1 MTVPDVAPRPLAS
14 PEPLLQDLVLRLAP
28 GVTAGAHP
36 ETVTSVAPFT
46 GGPLARLPLSTPD
59 DVLAAYAGA
68 RAAQR
73 PWAKRSVR
81 ERAAVFLRLHDLVLE
96 RQDELLDLIQLEA
109 GKARRHALEEVVDVA
124 LNARHYGR
132 SGPRY
137 LRPTRHSGIVPVL
150 SEVVERHHPK
160 GVVGIVSPWNYP
172 LTLAVSDA
180 IPAFIAGNAVVHKP
194 DTQTALTALWVR
206 ALAVE
211 AGLPEQV
218 WQVVLGDGPTV
229 GRAVVDGGDY
239 VCFTGSTPVG
249 REVAERCARRLVGCS
264 LELGGKN
271 PLIVLDDADLDR
283 AAEAAVRDCFAN
295 AGQLCVSTERLY
307 VVDGVFDAFVD
318 RFVRRVRSLSLGTT
332 LDYGP
337 AMGSLVSAAQL
348 ARVSQHVDDA
358 VAKGATVL
366 AGGVPRPDVGPY
378 FYEPTVLTGVT
389 EDMALCRNETFGPVV
404 SLRAVREE
412 QEALRLANDSD
423 FGLNASV
430 WTGDVARGRRLA
442 AGLRTGTVTVNETY
456 AAAWGA
462 TSSPMGGVK
471 DSGLGRRHGRDGILK
486 YTEPQ
491 TVAVQHLHGFAPPPS
506 VSYDTWAKAFTV
518 GLRAMKALG
527 RR

>member
-1 MTVPDVAPRPLAS
+1 
-14 PEPLLQDLVLRLAP
+14 
-28 GVTAGAHP
+28 
-36 ETVTSVAPFT
+36 
-46 GGPLARLPLSTPD
+46 
-59 DVLAAYAGA
+59 
-68 RAAQR
+68 
-73 PWAKRSVR
+73 
-81 ERAAVFLRLHDLVLE
+81 
-96 RQDELLDLIQLEA
+96 
-109 GKARRHALEEVVDVA
+109 
-124 LNARHYGR
+124 
-132 SGPRY
+132 
-137 LRPTRHSGIVPVL
+137 
-150 SEVVERHHPK
+150 
-160 GVVGIVSPWNYP
+160 
-172 LTLAVSDA
+172 
-180 IPAFIAGNAVVHKP
+180 
-194 DTQTALTALWVR
+194 
-206 ALAVE
+206 
-211 AGLPEQV
+211 
-218 WQVVLGDGPTV
+218 
-229 GRAVVDGGDY
+229 
-239 VCFTGSTPVG
+239 
-249 REVAERCARRLVGCS
+249 
-264 LELGGKN
+264 
-271 PLIVLDDADLDR
+271 
-283 AAEAAVRDCFAN
+283 
-295 AGQLCVSTERLY
+295 
-307 VVDGVFDAFVD
+307 
-318 RFVRRVRSLSLGTT
+318 
-332 LDYGP
+332 
-337 AMGSLVSAAQL
+337 MGSLVSAAQL